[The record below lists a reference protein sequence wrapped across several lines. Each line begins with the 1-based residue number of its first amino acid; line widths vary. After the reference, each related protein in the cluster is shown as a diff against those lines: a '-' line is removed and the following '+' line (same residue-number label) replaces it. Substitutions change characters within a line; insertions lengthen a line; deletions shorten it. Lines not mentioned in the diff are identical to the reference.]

1 MLDLENK
8 WLPFALSSVY
18 SLVTRHAAYLIS
30 QLIVTAGLVYSND
43 ISIVLWGGYPVMY
56 FLNAAIWHLES
67 TQEFTSSANY
77 T

>member
-30 QLIVTAGLVYSND
+30 QLIVTAGLVY
-43 ISIVLWGGYPVMY
+43 
-56 FLNAAIWHLES
+56 
-67 TQEFTSSANY
+67 
-77 T
+77 